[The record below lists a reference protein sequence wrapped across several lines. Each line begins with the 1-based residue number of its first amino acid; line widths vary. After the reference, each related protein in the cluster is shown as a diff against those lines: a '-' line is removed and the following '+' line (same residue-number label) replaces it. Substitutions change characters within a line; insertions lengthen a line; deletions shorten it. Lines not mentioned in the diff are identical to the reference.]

1 MYRLKHK
8 LTGLYWQPHR
18 NGGSHLS
25 KKGKIYH
32 TEKTALGILPKE
44 GKTMTIQIN
53 KNSTVYKET
62 KSYLKYED
70 CKYALNQVRALTQIK
85 DWVVEK
91 LENPLGKS
99 YQSESWRDVADESM
113 KNTDLH

>member
-8 LTGLYWQPHR
+8 PTGLYWQPHR
-18 NGGSHLS
+18 HRGSHLS

-44 GKTMTIQIN
+44 GKTMTIQVD
-53 KNSTVYKET
+53 KNSMIYNET
-62 KSYLKYED
+62 KTYLKYED

-85 DWVVEK
+85 DWVVDKIE
-91 LENPLGKS
+91 LPDNKS
-99 YQSESWRDVADESM
+99 FVSSS
-113 KNTDLH
+113 NIS

>member
-8 LTGLYWQPHR
+8 PTGLYWQPHR
-18 NGGSHLS
+18 HRGSHLS

-44 GKTMTIQIN
+44 GKTMTIQVD
-53 KNSTVYKET
+53 KNSMIYNET
-62 KSYLKYED
+62 KTTFMYED

-113 KNTDLH
+113 KNTDLY